1 MAASYNI
8 RFRGGVRS
16 LFLIS
21 IGSMLPG
28 SKYTC
33 IVPFYISPH
42 TVYLIQVHNKLHI
55 VSCDPN
61 VEVEGRVLENKQ

>member
-33 IVPFYISPH
+33 IVPLYISPH
-42 TVYLIQVHNKLHI
+42 TVYLIKCTISYTLCHVTLM
-55 VSCDPN
+55 
-61 VEVEGRVLENKQ
+61 